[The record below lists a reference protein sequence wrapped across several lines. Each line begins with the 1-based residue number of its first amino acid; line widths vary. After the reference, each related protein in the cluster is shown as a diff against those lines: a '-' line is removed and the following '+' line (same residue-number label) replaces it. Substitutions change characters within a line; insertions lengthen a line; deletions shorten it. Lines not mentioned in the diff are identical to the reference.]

1 MLRGS
6 LHRETRKRIG
16 MSSSNSPARR
26 GQLKEKPRHAVDE
39 PKKYQVVLHN
49 DDYTPMEFVVEVLKK
64 VFRKS
69 PVEAHAIMLNVHKKG
84 RGIVGLYPYD
94 IAATKV
100 KETRGMAK
108 RSGYPLKCTLEEAP

>member
-1 MLRGS
+1 MSAAILR
-6 LHRETRKRIG
+6 REIPDYIG
-16 MSSSNSPARR
+16 MSDSNSPTGRS
-26 GQLKEKPRHAVDE
+26 QLKEKTRHAVGE

-64 VFRKS
+64 IYRKS